1 MMKFLR
7 KKARPL
13 RPGILLGVVV
23 AMLSGCSR
31 IEHSVAPQYV
41 YVAAEHTF
49 LRNRVA
55 PVANFVTEVTNGE
68 RLRVLQQQTRFY
80 QVKAPNGKVGW
91 IEQLYVVDQAE
102 MDKFDALRKEY
113 AHTPAVA
120 KAVLEET
127 SYLHDGPSVDDP
139 HYYLLKSK
147 DKLDMLMRASVARR
161 ESTLAMIQRQQDI
174 KEGKTPPPVPME
186 DYWLVR
192 DGKGRTG
199 WVRGSALVPDVP
211 DSVLILA
218 PSERM
223 IGTYLFRQ
231 VMDPTADTPDHMMG
245 EYVAVFAPYQAGLPY
260 DFDEVR
266 VFTWDVF
273 HHQYETAYSI
283 HHIEGFFPV
292 KVGHEKFG
300 QETDP
305 VFSFEISK
313 DPNIALN
320 PDTGRVA
327 PGPLV
332 TVKYRMEGVIARQ
345 IEGPMVLSP
354 QTVTRKPVRTR
365 DSRARG
371 KLRHQ
376 H

>member
-1 MMKFLR
+1 MKFLR
-7 KKARPL
+7 MKARPL
-13 RPGILLGVVV
+13 RLGILLGVVL
-23 AMLSGCSR
+23 ATLSGCR
-31 IEHSVAPQYV
+31 QIEHHVAPQYV

-68 RLRVLQQQTRFY
+68 RLRVLQHQTRFY

-91 IEQLYVVDQAE
+91 IEELYVVDQAE

-113 AHTPAVA
+113 AQTPAVA
-120 KAVLEET
+120 KAILEET
-127 SYLHDGPSVDDP
+127 SYLHDGPSVEDP
-139 HYYLLKSK
+139 HYYLLKAK
-147 DKLDMLMRASVARR
+147 DKLDMLMRASVPRR
-161 ESTLAMIQRQQDI
+161 ESTLAMLRRKQAI
-174 KEGKTPPPVPME
+174 KDGKTPSPIPME

-192 DGKGRTG
+192 DAKGRTG

-211 DSVLILA
+211 NSVLVLA

-223 IGTYLFRQ
+223 IGAYLFRK
-231 VMDPTADTPDHMMG
+231 VMDPKSDAPDHMMG
-245 EYVAVFAPYQAGLPY
+245 EYVAVFAPYRAGLPY
-260 DFDEVR
+260 DFDEIR
-266 VFTWDVF
+266 VFTYDVPR
-273 HHQYETAYSI
+273 HQYETAYSV

-292 KVGHEKFG
+292 KVGQEKFG

-313 DPNIALN
+313 NPNIALD
-320 PDTGRVA
+320 PDTGRLK

-345 IEGPMVLSP
+345 IEGPAVLSA
-354 QTVTRKPVRTR
+354 RPVVRNR
-365 DSRARG
+365 GSARHFRG
-371 KLRHQ
+371 HRKLRHK